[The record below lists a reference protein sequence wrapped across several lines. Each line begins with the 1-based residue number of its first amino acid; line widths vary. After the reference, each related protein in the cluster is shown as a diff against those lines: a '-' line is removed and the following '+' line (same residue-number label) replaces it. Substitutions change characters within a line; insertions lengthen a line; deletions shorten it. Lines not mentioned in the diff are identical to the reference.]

1 MSEDITEDVK
11 PKLSLVINY
20 EGTQITVK
28 VKHNMPFKKIF
39 DAAEKR
45 FGKEAGKWQLF
56 SERRK
61 RFVLTNNPSG
71 TFKFTYDGKRLR
83 AENTPVDMEMEDG
96 DIIDAHLEQLGGGA
110 IIC

>member
-1 MSEDITEDVK
+1 MSEDTEDVK

-45 FGKEAGKWQLF
+45 FGKE
-56 SERRK
+56 
-61 RFVLTNNPSG
+61 PG
-71 TFKFTYDGKRLR
+71 TFKFTYDGKRLQ
-83 AENTPVDMEMEDG
+83 AQDTPVDMEMEEG

-110 IIC
+110 VIC

>member
-1 MSEDITEDVK
+1 MSEDTEDVK

-28 VKHNMPFKKIF
+28 VKHNMMFKKIF

-45 FGKEAGKWQLF
+45 FGKE
-56 SERRK
+56 
-61 RFVLTNNPSG
+61 PG

-96 DIIDAHLEQLGGGA
+96 DIIDAHLEQLGGGT
-110 IIC
+110 IIR

>member
-1 MSEDITEDVK
+1 MSEDIAEDVK

-45 FGKEAGKWQLF
+45 FGKE
-56 SERRK
+56 
-61 RFVLTNNPSG
+61 PG

-96 DIIDAHLEQLGGGA
+96 DIIDAHLEQLGGGT

>member
-1 MSEDITEDVK
+1 DTEDVK

-39 DAAEKR
+39 DAAEVKK
-45 FGKEAGKWQLF
+45 FCTQGQ
-56 SERRK
+56 
-61 RFVLTNNPSG
+61 TSG

-83 AENTPVDMEMEDG
+83 AENTPVDMEMEEG
-96 DIIDAHLEQLGGGA
+96 DIIDAHLEQV
-110 IIC
+110 

>member
-1 MSEDITEDVK
+1 MSEDTEDVK

-28 VKHNMPFKKIF
+28 VKHIMPFKKIF

-45 FGKEAGKWQLF
+45 FGKE
-56 SERRK
+56 
-61 RFVLTNNPSG
+61 PG

-83 AENTPVDMEMEDG
+83 AENTPMDMEMEDG
-96 DIIDAHLEQLGGGA
+96 DIIDAHLEQLGGGT

>member
-1 MSEDITEDVK
+1 MSEDTEDVK

-28 VKHNMPFKKIF
+28 VKHNMAFKKIF
-39 DAAEKR
+39 DAAEDVHQKR
-45 FGKEAGKWQLF
+45 FGKE
-56 SERRK
+56 
-61 RFVLTNNPSG
+61 PG

-96 DIIDAHLEQLGGGA
+96 DIIDAHLEQLGGGT
-110 IIC
+110 IIH

>member
-45 FGKEAGKWQLF
+45 FGKE
-56 SERRK
+56 
-61 RFVLTNNPSG
+61 PG

-83 AENTPVDMEMEDG
+83 AENTPVDMEMEEG
-96 DIIDAHLEQLGGGA
+96 DIIDAHLEQLGGGT

>member
-45 FGKEAGKWQLF
+45 FGKE
-56 SERRK
+56 
-61 RFVLTNNPSG
+61 PG

>member
-1 MSEDITEDVK
+1 MSEDTEDVK

-28 VKHNMPFKKIF
+28 VKHNMAFKKIF

-45 FGKEAGKWQLF
+45 FGKE
-56 SERRK
+56 
-61 RFVLTNNPSG
+61 PG

-96 DIIDAHLEQLGGGA
+96 DIIDAHLEQLGGST

>member
-1 MSEDITEDVK
+1 MSEDTEDVK

-45 FGKEAGKWQLF
+45 FGKE
-56 SERRK
+56 
-61 RFVLTNNPSG
+61 PG

-83 AENTPVDMEMEDG
+83 AENTPVDLEMEEG
-96 DIIDAHLEQLGGGA
+96 DIIDAHLEQTGGGKVM
-110 IIC
+110 C

>member
-1 MSEDITEDVK
+1 MPEDAEDVK

-28 VKHNMPFKKIF
+28 VKHNMAFKKIF

-45 FGKEAGKWQLF
+45 FGKE
-56 SERRK
+56 
-61 RFVLTNNPSG
+61 PG
-71 TFKFTYDGKRLR
+71 TFKFTYDGKRLTP
-83 AENTPVDMEMEDG
+83 ENTPIDMEMEDG
-96 DIIDAHLEQLGGGA
+96 DIIDAHLEQLGGGT

>member
-1 MSEDITEDVK
+1 MSEDNTEDVK

-28 VKHNMPFKKIF
+28 VKHNMPFQKIF

-45 FGKEAGKWQLF
+45 FGKEAG
-56 SERRK
+56 
-61 RFVLTNNPSG
+61 

-83 AENTPVDMEMEDG
+83 SQDTPVDVS
-96 DIIDAHLEQLGGGA
+96 ALLGPENG
-110 IIC
+110 